1 MNEPFEAVLYPN
13 PPLGDRGYA
22 VFMAAAAA
30 VTATVGGLC
39 VSMGAWPVGGF
50 CGLYLLLP
58 GMLLSQ
64 CYLRPRRF
72 FHSFFGLDLLLLWIA
87 FRAARRNA
95 RRYEWVRVD
104 RSDVRVRRV
113 GPDGRAAEW
122 RFEPCWVRV
131 HFDEPPTPHSLVVL
145 ASHGR
150 RIALGGF
157 LTPEERREFASALRA
172 AIERVRHPAF

>member
-22 VFMAAAAA
+22 VFMAVAAA
-30 VTATVGGLC
+30 VTATVGGLF
-39 VSMGAWPVGGF
+39 VSMGAWPVGG
-50 CGLYLLLP
+50 
-58 GMLLSQ
+58 
-64 CYLRPRRF
+64 
-72 FHSFFGLDLLLLWIA
+72 FFGLDLLLLWIA

>member
-1 MNEPFEAVLYPN
+1 MAGASTAPEPFEAFLYPN
-13 PPLGDRGYA
+13 PALSDRGYA
-22 VFMAAAAA
+22 LFMTLAAAA
-30 VTATVGGLC
+30 TAAIGGLF
-39 VSMGAWPVGGF
+39 VAVGAWPVGGF
-50 CGLYLLLP
+50 
-58 GMLLSQ
+58 
-64 CYLRPRRF
+64 
-72 FHSFFGLDLLLLWIA
+72 FGLDLFLLWIA

-104 RSDVRVRRV
+104 RGDVRVRRV

-122 RFEPCWVRV
+122 RFEPFWVRV

-172 AIERVRHPAF
+172 AIERVRHPTF